1 MCYVKKVYLEI
12 SQNSQE
18 NTGARVSF
26 LIKLQAL
33 GLRSATLLKKRLWCR
48 CFSVNFAKI
57 LRTLFFIE
65 HLSWLLLNNFV
76 TILMYVRWGGAL
88 PTKQYL
94 PPRSIPIFKSCHHP
108 QLTYFTNPT
117 HKRGRKTLKGFSKRS
132 DTYLA
137 LALSLREKFGK
148 NCQKYHTTT
157 YCTSPRNILKDLAK
171 ILHSYLMPPSLT
183 PRKILKDFSKK
194 H

>member
-48 CFSVNFAKI
+48 CFPVNFAKI

-88 PTKQYL
+88 PTK
-94 PPRSIPIFKSCHHP
+94 
-108 QLTYFTNPT
+108 
-117 HKRGRKTLKGFSKRS
+117 
-132 DTYLA
+132 
-137 LALSLREKFGK
+137 
-148 NCQKYHTTT
+148 
-157 YCTSPRNILKDLAK
+157 
-171 ILHSYLMPPSLT
+171 
-183 PRKILKDFSKK
+183 
-194 H
+194 